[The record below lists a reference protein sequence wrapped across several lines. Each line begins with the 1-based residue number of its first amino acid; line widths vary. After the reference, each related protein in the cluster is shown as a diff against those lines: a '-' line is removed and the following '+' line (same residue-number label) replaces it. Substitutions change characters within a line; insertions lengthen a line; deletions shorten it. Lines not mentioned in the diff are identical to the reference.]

1 MRMHPCVKGMKFQ
14 QRIIVTSVQGGI
26 EMSSD
31 KHTKFKRWAE
41 ELTLWKCS
49 GIPGGAHCWKGRW
62 DHVGDRRKE
71 DVHVLYLSNSTTVVL
86 VSRLLVLV
94 FSLNPLIYAQP
105 FL

>member
-26 EMSSD
+26 QMSSD

-62 DHVGDRRKE
+62 NHVGDRRK